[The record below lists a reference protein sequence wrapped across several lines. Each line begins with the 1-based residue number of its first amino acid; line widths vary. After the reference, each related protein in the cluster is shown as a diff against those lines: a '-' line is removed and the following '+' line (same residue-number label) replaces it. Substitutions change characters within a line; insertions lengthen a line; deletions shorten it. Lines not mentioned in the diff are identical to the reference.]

1 MNAELQK
8 VVDKIHDAANIVD
21 VIGEFLTLK
30 KAGVNYKG
38 ICPFHD
44 DRNPSFFVS
53 PAKQCYK
60 CFVCGEGGDVFTF
73 LEKHEDMTF
82 FEAVEW
88 LCRKYHIDP
97 PKREMSDEDQ
107 EAYKQREAQRIAI
120 KAAAD
125 FFRRNIA
132 QAQTFLKQRGYDID
146 DPILEKY
153 GVGYAPAGNAAL
165 TDLPGQGY
173 SKDRLK
179 EVDIVRTSEDGR
191 EYDTFRDRVIFPFY
205 DRRGNVVAF
214 SGRLVT
220 ASDHLPKYLNTAE
233 TPVFNKRMGL
243 YALNFAAKERSVGRL
258 VLVEGYM
265 DTVSLRKHGVQGVVA
280 TLGTALTEEQA
291 RLMKR
296 YAPQVWISYDG
307 DAAGQKAALRA
318 LDILDGQGLPARVID
333 YPDGMDPDDFIKANG
348 LNGFEAL
355 PKLDSTTYRMLRA
368 KDGLDT
374 ATQDGMTQYALRCCA
389 ILKQVK
395 SPVEME
401 NHLRRL
407 VNETGYDREIL
418 LRQIGATAVSQTSQ
432 PIRRTRR
439 NQTEPSGVEKA
450 EQELISMLSA
460 GLISPEIL
468 KPEDFTSEDHQ
479 KLARWLIDGHSAAS
493 YIGGIQ
499 DDAERNRA
507 VRALNFTPLPQDREK
522 ALEVAQEDLRTL
534 RQARK
539 RERED
544 EYRQKVDT
552 LSQEQKL
559 EILRRIDAANRESEG

>member
-120 KAAAD
+120 RAAAD

-179 EVDIVRTSEDGR
+179 EVDVVRTSEDGR

-220 ASDHLPKYLNTAE
+220 ASDHLPKYLNTGE
-233 TPVFNKRMGL
+233 TPLFTKGRHLFGL
-243 YALNFAAKERSVGRL
+243 WQARQAIGKKGYAY
-258 VLVEGYM
+258 LVEGQFDVM
-265 DTVSLRKHGVQGVVA
+265 
-280 TLGTALTEEQA
+280 TLAKYGIENAVGGSGTAFTPDQV
-291 RLMKR
+291 RLLQGFSSEVRM
-296 YAPQVWISYDG
+296 IYDT
-307 DAAGQKAALRA
+307 DKAGQAAAVKNCEA
-318 LDILDGQGLPARVID
+318 LLLAGFTVKCVLLPK
-333 YPDGMDPDDFIKANG
+333 GKDPDEFARAN
-348 LNGFEAL
+348 
-355 PKLDSTTYRMLRA
+355 
-368 KDGLDT
+368 KDLT
-374 ATQDGMTQYALRCCA
+374 
-389 ILKQVK
+389 
-395 SPVEME
+395 
-401 NHLRRL
+401 
-407 VNETGYDREIL
+407 
-418 LRQIGATAVSQTSQ
+418 
-432 PIRRTRR
+432 
-439 NQTEPSGVEKA
+439 
-450 EQELISMLSA
+450 
-460 GLISPEIL
+460 
-468 KPEDFTSEDHQ
+468 
-479 KLARWLIDGHSAAS
+479 
-493 YIGGIQ
+493 
-499 DDAERNRA
+499 
-507 VRALNFTPLPQDREK
+507 
-522 ALEVAQEDLRTL
+522 
-534 RQARK
+534 
-539 RERED
+539 
-544 EYRQKVDT
+544 
-552 LSQEQKL
+552 
-559 EILRRIDAANRESEG
+559 